1 MPQRKPR
8 DEEMRGLEEQ
18 KAVEIKAKTQGSV
31 PSHDRARTDAQCVV
45 LRAEGRAHTA
55 ARSLGRLPG
64 ESWRVQARG
73 YRLRGKA
80 FRELSLILQGEWAR
94 G

>member
-1 MPQRKPR
+1 MQ
-8 DEEMRGLEEQ
+8 EQ
-18 KAVEIKAKTQGSV
+18 KAVEIKDKTQGSM
-31 PSHDRARTDAQCVV
+31 PSHDRARTDAQRGV

-64 ESWRVQARG
+64 ESWSVQARG